1 MGTKKC
7 LRCKQELSVEQFSK
21 NRSRIDGY
29 NAYCRVCMAQMDR
42 ERRQGKPQLKP
53 DDIRRFMRQVQI
65 SADGCWEW
73 QGAKYPNGYGHF
85 NGYKLAY
92 AHRFAYVIF
101 NGDLCEGME
110 VCHTCDNP
118 GCVNPAHLW
127 QGTKSDN
134 LRDAAMKGR
143 TNTVQ
148 LSPDDVRRIRSMHN
162 LKYSIS
168 DIASRFGVTTT
179 IVYDV
184 VNRRTW
190 NYIEDDKEVA

>member
-1 MGTKKC
+1 METKHC
-7 LRCKQELSVEQFSK
+7 LRCKQELPVSEFAK
-21 NRSRIDGY
+21 NRSRMDGHD
-29 NAYCRVCMAQMDR
+29 AYCRVCNAQIRQAAKLKSIPLTPMAVR
-42 ERRQGKPQLKP
+42 N
-53 DDIRRFMRQVQI
+53 FMQNVRI
-65 SADGCWEW
+65 TENGCWEW
-73 QGAKYPNGYGHF
+73 TAAVFPNGYGRFKH
-85 NGYKLAY
+85 GTIQY
-92 AHRFAYVIF
+92 AHRFSYYIF
-101 NGDLCEGME
+101 KGDLCEGME

-127 QGTKSDN
+127 QGTKSEN

-148 LSPDDVRRIRSMHN
+148 LTPDDVRRIRNMRN

-179 IVYDV
+179 IIYNI

-190 NYIEDDKEVA
+190 DYIEDAKEDA